1 MFSADQLIIQN
12 GNYIFQSLNHV
23 IINLKPRF
31 LIKSGYYNV
40 PSPSTALDLTNDFH
54 QKCLS
59 LLTETKTRIAKTLF
73 QTTAEEVADAETT
86 RL

>member
-1 MFSADQLIIQN
+1 MALIA
-12 GNYIFQSLNHV
+12 GAGLCMLSMMSSSFGGLV
-23 IINLKPRF
+23 
-31 LIKSGYYNV
+31 YYLRDPEPATPV
-40 PSPSTALDLTNDFH
+40 SDDV
-54 QKCLS
+54 

>member
-1 MFSADQLIIQN
+1 MSTLVLGLCNIIYVKSLPLSENSQYQVFRPFLKMSLIN
-12 GNYIFQSLNHV
+12 F
-23 IINLKPRF
+23 
-31 LIKSGYYNV
+31 
-40 PSPSTALDLTNDFH
+40 TLDNLTNDFH
-54 QKCLS
+54 QNYLS